1 MFGKIQVNF
10 ILIYKIFVKQAQ
22 KIHCPI
28 PAQNATVKAMMQ

>member
-10 ILIYKIFVKQAQ
+10 ISIYKISVKQAQ

-28 PAQNATVKAMMQ
+28 PAQNATVKVMMQ